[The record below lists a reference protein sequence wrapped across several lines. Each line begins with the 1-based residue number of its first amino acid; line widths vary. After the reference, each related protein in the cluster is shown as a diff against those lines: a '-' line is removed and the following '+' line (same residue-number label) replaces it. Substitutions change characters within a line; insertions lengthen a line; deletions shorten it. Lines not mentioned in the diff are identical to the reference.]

1 MRSSR
6 DYVKWE
12 MEKQAALK
20 GRYERYDRT
29 LFSIDDG
36 QVLPIVRKLKE
47 LQNFFMKS
55 RGRV

>member
-20 GRYERYDRT
+20 SRYEQE
-29 LFSIDDG
+29 LAE
-36 QVLPIVRKLKE
+36 LPEGKLKLSGSKGNIDTAAISDMIE
-47 LQNFFMKS
+47 HYFL
-55 RGRV
+55 